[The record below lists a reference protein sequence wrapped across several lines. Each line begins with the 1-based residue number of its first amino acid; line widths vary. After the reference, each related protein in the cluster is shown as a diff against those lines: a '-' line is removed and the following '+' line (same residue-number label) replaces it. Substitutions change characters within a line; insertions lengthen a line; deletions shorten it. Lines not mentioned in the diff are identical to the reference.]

1 MYDLIRFFENEN
13 YTMYT
18 LSVNGQVFASVP
30 KNLKGNIKTFMLFK
44 DSILQ
49 EQEKNRLMSDMQAI
63 YNRINTN
70 DESGILIVSLFDS
83 NFLMNENVVTY
94 GKEFVKI
101 KNIVNSIY
109 NKLLSDGE
117 VKKENFV
124 REVKLLTFDSKYKD
138 FSSWLCMQNPS
149 RFQSMGYYELFP
161 VQEESKKSE
170 FFTSQNTASIF
181 NEPNSQS
188 TMMGMQSNIKPI
200 EASLSIKT
208 PKFEDIS
215 SSGGGGPVNS
225 GGQYVN
231 YTNQISNQKKLVKTL
246 PHNHGNAAF
255 IKWYTAL
262 FILLASLIIGIT
274 VSLILVK

>member
-18 LSVNGQVFASVP
+18 LSVNGQVFVSVP
-30 KNLKGNIKTFMLFK
+30 KNLKNSIKTFMFFK
-44 DSILQ
+44 DSMLP
-49 EQEKNRLMSDMQAI
+49 EHEKNKLMSDIQSI
-63 YNRINTN
+63 YDRINN
-70 DESGILIVSLFDS
+70 DNESGILIVSLFDS
-83 NFLMNENVVTY
+83 NFLMNENVINY
-94 GKEFVKI
+94 GKELVKI

-109 NKLLSDGE
+109 NKLLSESE

-124 REVKLLTFDSKYKD
+124 REVKLLTFDNKYRD
-138 FSSWLCMQNPS
+138 FSSWLCMQNPA
-149 RFQSMGYYELFP
+149 RFQSMGYHELFP
-161 VQEESKKSE
+161 IEEKNKKTE
-170 FFTSQNTASIF
+170 YFTNQSTASIF

-208 PKFEDIS
+208 PKFEDNS
-215 SSGGGGPVNS
+215 GSGGGPSNS
-225 GGQYVN
+225 GGQYNN
-231 YTNQISNQKKLVKTL
+231 YTNQMTNQKILVKTL

-262 FILLASLIIGIT
+262 FILLASLVVGIT
-274 VSLILVK
+274 VSLVLVK